1 MTKGENKHIANVSF
15 ITEIKDIITR
25 GRQKAYSAINTAMV
39 EAYWLIG
46 RRIVEEEQGG
56 TSRAEYGKQILKE
69 LSAELTKEFGKG
81 FSVGSLYYYRQF
93 YTTFPEIFATPWR
106 ILSWSHYKR
115 LMQVSD
121 SEARDWYIK
130 EASEQMWSYRTLDR
144 NISSQYY
151 YRLLQSQNKQSV
163 KDEMIRITTPYQQ
176 DNLEFIK
183 NPTVAEFIGLS
194 PNSDFTESELETAII
209 GNLQKFLLELG
220 KGFSFVAR
228 QKLIRTEKKDYFIDL
243 VFYNYILKCFVL
255 IDLKTTIITH
265 QDVGQMDM
273 YVRMYDERV
282 KRKDDNPTIGILLC
296 SETDNDIARY
306 SVLHDNN
313 QLYASKYMTYMPT
326 EEELRNE
333 IEQQKEFFR
342 LQHNGKNNKEE

>member
-1 MTKGENKHIANVSF
+1 MSF

-25 GRQKAYSAINTAMV
+25 AKQKAYSAINTAMI
-39 EAYWLIG
+39 EAYWLTG
-46 RRIVEEEQGG
+46 QRIIKEEQGG
-56 TSRAEYGKQILKE
+56 KERADYGKQILKE
-69 LSAELTKEFGKG
+69 LSTELTKEFGKG

-93 YTTFPEIFATPWR
+93 YTTFPDIFATPWR

-115 LMQVSD
+115 LMQVPD
-121 SEARDWYIK
+121 NDARTWYMK

-144 NISSQYY
+144 NIASQYY
-151 YRLLQSQNKQSV
+151 YRLLQSQNKQV
-163 KDEMIRITTPYQQ
+163 VENEMKKNTAPFQH
-176 DNLEFIK
+176 DKFEFIK

-194 PNSDFTESELETAII
+194 ANSDFTESELESAII
-209 GNLQKFLLELG
+209 SNLQKFLLELG

-228 QKLIRTEKKDYFIDL
+228 QKHIKTEKRDYFIDL

-255 IDLKTTIITH
+255 IDLKTTTITH

-273 YVRMYDERV
+273 YVRMYDERI
-282 KRKDDNPTIGILLC
+282 KESNDNPTIGILLC

-313 QLYASKYMTYMPT
+313 RLFASKYMLYMPT
-326 EEELRNE
+326 EEELKQE
-333 IEQQKEFFR
+333 IERQKEFFR
-342 LQHNGKNNKEE
+342 LQHKSLNEES

>member
-25 GRQKAYSAINTAMV
+25 ARQKAYSAINTAMV
-39 EAYWLIG
+39 EAYWLTG

-56 TSRAEYGKQILKE
+56 KERADYGKQILKE

-163 KDEMIRITTPYQQ
+163 KDEMIQITTPYQK

-194 PNSDFTESELETAII
+194 PNSDFTESELEMAII